1 MCGAARGQCACAI
14 RGYNSP
20 RFFPFAYRVCLNDM
34 VTDAQHNVSLPV
46 KGSLSRCASRTQ
58 RRSSCP
64 SAPRDVICT
73 GARGLGFDWVL
84 QHTLDV
90 PADLGL
96 PVRTGAEQ
104 ATGLPGMSTLR
115 NRSCPLPL
123 AITTL
128 RHLYKHEACRRG
140 MVGGRI
146 SMMHDVPRDLLPKVL
161 KCNNSRGSSCLTKWK
176 NSNWCWT
183 RFAQAGMLTHDFFFF
198 ESEFLYRSAYNL
210 AQRRSR
216 VYVICSGV

>member
-1 MCGAARGQCACAI
+1 MCNQRVQL
-14 RGYNSP
+14 SP
-20 RFFPFAYRVCLNDM
+20 IFPFAYRVCLNDM
-34 VTDAQHNVSLPV
+34 VTDAQYNVSLPV
-46 KGSLSRCASRTQ
+46 KGSRRASRAQ

-84 QHTLDV
+84 QNTLDV

-123 AITTL
+123 EITAL
-128 RHLYKHEACRRG
+128 HHLYKHEVCRRG
-140 MVGGRI
+140 MVGVRT
-146 SMMHDVPRDLLPKVL
+146 SMMHEVPRDLLPEVL

-183 RFAQAGMLTHDFFFF
+183 RFAQEGMLTHGFFFLNPN
-198 ESEFLYRSAYNL
+198 LYTATRTTWHRGGHVST
-210 AQRRSR
+210 
-216 VYVICSGV
+216 